1 MSVDKFVEDHMR
13 KLNNI
18 KSMVDK
24 TSGADRETWIK
35 KWYDL
40 VNKTSGADRETWTK
54 KWYDLVKIV
63 ADKIRVLHKNNN
75 ELN

>member
-1 MSVDKFVEDHMR
+1 MVEKSRPVLQLKGEIKVSRDKLLDEYMR

-24 TSGADRETWIK
+24 TSGT
-35 KWYDL
+35 
-40 VNKTSGADRETWTK
+40 DRETWTK

-63 ADKIRVLHKNNN
+63 ADRIQLLHKSNSK
-75 ELN
+75 LK

>member
-1 MSVDKFVEDHMR
+1 MVEKSRPVLQLKGEIIMTIDKFVEEHMR

-24 TSGADRETWIK
+24 TSGADRETW
-35 KWYDL
+35 
-40 VNKTSGADRETWTK
+40 TK

-63 ADKIRVLHKNNN
+63 ADRIRVLHKNNN